1 VIKMREPAWRI
12 FAAEYNDSM
21 HVAESKVE
29 KSPKYVITPLGAKVN
44 RLYIVGVL
52 TDLEEMGGEGIRR
65 KARISDPTGSH
76 IVYAETFKP
85 EVASILADIQIPSYV
100 AIVGK
105 ARIYEPEEG
114 VLYVSVRAEIAKE
127 VNEEIRK
134 YWILEACKNMALRID
149 AIKEGMN
156 MKNPSVANLVEIGYP
171 TIIAE
176 GVVEAI
182 KLYKEIDIEHYEILL
197 KEALSFITSKKIDIK
212 KNLEGEEK
220 ILKIIGE
227 MQGNEGVD
235 WEKVVEEAIKTGIE
249 KDSVEEIIYSL
260 MEKGLI
266 YEPQL
271 GKIKLV

>member
-1 VIKMREPAWRI
+1 MREPAWRI

-21 HVAESKVE
+21 HVSESKGE

-52 TDLEEMGGEGIRR
+52 TDVEEIGGEGIRR

-85 EVASILADIQIPSYV
+85 EVASILADMPIPSFV

-114 VLYVSVRAEIAKE
+114 VLYVSARAEIAKE
-127 VNEEIRK
+127 VSEEIRK
-134 YWILEACKNMALRID
+134 YWILEACKNTALRID
-149 AIKEGMN
+149 AMKEAMN
-156 MKNPSVANLVEIGYP
+156 MKNPTVANLVEIGYP
-171 TIIAE
+171 ALIAE
-176 GVVEAI
+176 GVVEAV
-182 KLYKEIDIEHYEILL
+182 KLYKEIDIEHYEILI
-197 KEALSFITSKKIDIK
+197 KEALSFITSKKVDIK
-212 KNLEGEEK
+212 KNIEEEGK
-220 ILKIIGE
+220 ILKIIE
-227 MQGNEGVD
+227 ELQGNEGVE
-235 WEKVVEEAIKTGIE
+235 WEKVVEEGIKKGLE
-249 KDSVEEIIYSL
+249 KENVEEIIYSL

-271 GKIKLV
+271 GKLKMV

>member
-1 VIKMREPAWRI
+1 MREPAWRI
-12 FAAEYNDSM
+12 FAAEYNDAI
-21 HVAESKVE
+21 HVVESEGE
-29 KSPKYVITPLGAKVN
+29 KTPKYVITPLGAKVN

-52 TDLEEMGGEGIRR
+52 TDLEEIGGEGIRR

-76 IVYAETFKP
+76 VVYAETFKP

-114 VLYVSVRAEIAKE
+114 VLYVSARAEIAKE

-134 YWILEACKNMALRID
+134 YWTLEACKNMAMRID
-149 AIKEGMN
+149 AIKEAMN
-156 MKNPSVANLVEIGYP
+156 MKNPTVANLVEIGYP

-176 GVVEAI
+176 GVIEAI

-197 KEALSFITSKKIDIK
+197 KETLSFITSKKLDIK

-220 ILKIIGE
+220 IFKIIEE
-227 MQGNEGVD
+227 MQGIDGVS
-235 WEKVVEEAIKTGIE
+235 WEKVVEEGIKIGMDRE
-249 KDSVEEIIYSL
+249 SVEEIICSL

-271 GKIKLV
+271 GKLKLV